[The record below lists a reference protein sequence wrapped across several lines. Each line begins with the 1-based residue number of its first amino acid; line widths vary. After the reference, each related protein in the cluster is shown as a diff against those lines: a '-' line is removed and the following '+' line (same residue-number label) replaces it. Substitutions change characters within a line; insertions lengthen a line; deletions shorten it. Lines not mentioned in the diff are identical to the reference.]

1 MEGILHRTRSGLL
14 TRYFFSSMTL
24 RIITSWMG
32 VLGVYRLLL
41 FWSMVYKSETIYQFD
56 PTFQHPLSL
65 FSLASLDGWILLFL
79 WLLLT
84 LLYAVIGQFRFRN
97 WAPKIAFI
105 IGFIFVIFCFAHY
118 TSLAKYSAMPTF
130 DLMQRISK
138 MITWREIVANI
149 SFLSLLG
156 FCIYGT
162 HCLLIWKW
170 KHWKLWVGF
179 SWILFLSSIVLGY
192 LFRSGSVTDNAAVT
206 MPPGLYQSIEWWTMK
221 NPFPE
226 YKSDPSFPQEGS
238 FCIQENPTEPQSI
251 GLPSFKK
258 KKILFII
265 IESFSEKWFLQD
277 GVEGWKVTPFLAKK
291 YREGWR
297 LQNHY
302 ASGNATWKSHFSL
315 FTGCYPEVSSVAW
328 KNSWIDG
335 IPQRLGIPGFIVTPV
350 STLYCRPKALMQ
362 VNEMKIIDYS
372 FLSNSPQAKNN
383 GFSAR
388 SEFVAVD
395 RFLKEFSQND
405 QPMIGI
411 YSTYL
416 PHAPYIQVPGYT
428 PVPIEKNEK
437 NMNTIQYRLYLNS
450 LRAMDAA
457 IEKLFEGLERTG
469 QLQETLVFITG
480 DHGQTFDRGFFTHG
494 NWMFEEILKVP
505 AFFWVSE
512 KTTGSTTHLTS
523 HADLAPTLMDF
534 LERPYEPQSFQG
546 SSWYR
551 PLNRSEIFNS
561 GELQVASISS
571 QGIKIVADPVIRSVI
586 RWDLKQDP
594 LEKKGKIADPED
606 PQVQRLIAYYQRQ
619 SAYLQELQ
627 KKRVDK

>member
-1 MEGILHRTRSGLL
+1 
-14 TRYFFSSMTL
+14 
-24 RIITSWMG
+24 
-32 VLGVYRLLL
+32 
-41 FWSMVYKSETIYQFD
+41 MVYKSETIYQFD

-65 FSLASLDGWILLFL
+65 FSLASLDGWVILFF

-105 IGFIFVIFCFAHY
+105 IGLIFVIFCFAHY

-138 MITWREIVANI
+138 MITWRELLANI

-156 FCIYGT
+156 FCIYGG
-162 HCLLIWKW
+162 HCLLIWKL

-179 SWILFLSSIVLGY
+179 SWILFLSSILLGY
-192 LFRSGSVTDNAAVT
+192 LFRSGTVTNNAAIT
-206 MPPGLYQSIEWWTMK
+206 IPPGLYQSIEWWTMK

-238 FCIQENPTEPQSI
+238 FCLRENPTEPQSI

-258 KKILFII
+258 KKILFVI

-335 IPQRLGIPGFIVTPV
+335 IPHLLGIPGFIVTPV

-372 FLSNSPQAKNN
+372 FLSNSPQVKNN
-383 GFSAR
+383 GFSA
-388 SEFVAVD
+388 
-395 RFLKEFSQND
+395 
-405 QPMIGI
+405 
-411 YSTYL
+411 
-416 PHAPYIQVPGYT
+416 
-428 PVPIEKNEK
+428 
-437 NMNTIQYRLYLNS
+437 
-450 LRAMDAA
+450 
-457 IEKLFEGLERTG
+457 
-469 QLQETLVFITG
+469 
-480 DHGQTFDRGFFTHG
+480 
-494 NWMFEEILKVP
+494 
-505 AFFWVSE
+505 
-512 KTTGSTTHLTS
+512 
-523 HADLAPTLMDF
+523 
-534 LERPYEPQSFQG
+534 
-546 SSWYR
+546 
-551 PLNRSEIFNS
+551 
-561 GELQVASISS
+561 
-571 QGIKIVADPVIRSVI
+571 
-586 RWDLKQDP
+586 
-594 LEKKGKIADPED
+594 
-606 PQVQRLIAYYQRQ
+606 
-619 SAYLQELQ
+619 
-627 KKRVDK
+627 